1 MNSLIQFEL
10 EDGSTLL
17 IEGVDDKNKEDSDD
31 RSYVSNSAEEAPI
44 TEAEKSLN
52 SSIEIAKSAAEQILK
67 SFKEMNSPDEIQL
80 QFGVKMAAKAGVI
93 IASAN
98 TEANFQVSLKW
109 EKPNKD

>member
-1 MNSLIQFEL
+1 MSSLIEFKL
-10 EDGSTLL
+10 DDGSTLL
-17 IEGVDDKNKEDSDD
+17 VEGVDDSINKDNYD
-31 RSYVSNSAEEAPI
+31 RSYVSNPEEAPV
-44 TEAEKSLN
+44 TEAEKSLHK
-52 SSIEIAKSAAEQILK
+52 SIDIAKSAAEQILK

-109 EKPNKD
+109 EKPKQD

>member
-1 MNSLIQFEL
+1 MSSLIEFKL
-10 EDGSTLL
+10 DDGSTLL
-17 IEGVDDKNKEDSDD
+17 VEGVDDSINEESYD
-31 RSYVSNSAEEAPI
+31 RSYVSAGDDDSPV
-44 TEAEKSLN
+44 TQAEKSLTD
-52 SSIEIAKSAAEQILK
+52 SINIAKSAAEKILE

-109 EKPNKD
+109 EKPKQD